1 MACSTCLGL
10 GLEHASLDILLGNDG
25 FAVDRAV
32 LGTDV
37 ALGVSVELGSLG
49 HVEVHSIT
57 QRHHEEAERHAHG
70 LAGTNDVG
78 DIAENDWANSTT
90 ADGGDEERS
99 TALSVSAKT
108 AY

>member
-25 FAVDRAV
+25 FAVDRA
-32 LGTDV
+32 